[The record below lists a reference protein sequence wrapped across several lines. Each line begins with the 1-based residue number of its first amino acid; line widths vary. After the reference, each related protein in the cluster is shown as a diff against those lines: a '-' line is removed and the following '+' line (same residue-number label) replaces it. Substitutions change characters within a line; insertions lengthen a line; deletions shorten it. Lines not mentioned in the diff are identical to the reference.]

1 MSETPH
7 ALNYRAQAKSLRKT
21 AALSPTPDIRKD
33 IEACARR
40 LELLAK
46 SIKKTTKSRD

>member
-1 MSETPH
+1 
-7 ALNYRAQAKSLRKT
+7 LRKT

-46 SIKKTTKSRD
+46 SIKKATKSRD